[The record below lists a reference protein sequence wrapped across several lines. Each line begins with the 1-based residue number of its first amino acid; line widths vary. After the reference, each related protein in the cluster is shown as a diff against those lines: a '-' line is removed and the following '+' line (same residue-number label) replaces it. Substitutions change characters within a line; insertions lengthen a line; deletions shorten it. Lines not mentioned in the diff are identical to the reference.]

1 MLRHTGLDSPCIQ
14 YFIGLCIN
22 LLVIVVLLNS
32 DTTYNNLQL
41 PVGQYQNNI
50 WKGTDSY
57 PYVKLAK
64 NYLEYGVVGKENI
77 PASNRTIGYP
87 LYLALMMKLFGKN
100 WLMVTFFFQAVL
112 FAFIY
117 PVFTKIIQL
126 IFGDNKRL
134 ISWSFLFLLVSGVY
148 FSYVTVL
155 LTDSIFTL
163 FLTIGIYFGLAAIV
177 KQNWLTF
184 LLQIVF
190 IGIAGQIRPIL
201 FLYVIPNLFILI
213 AVAKKHNILGHKRV
227 KNLIISSTILLLL
240 ICNLPTLRNY
250 INYDIITPATV
261 LQNNMFQSH
270 ATKILLE
277 EDQSEAINELYSQID
292 TTKELKNALKTKLNS
307 AIEVYKEYPFLAL
320 KLFTINVTKM
330 LAKNHYNGFANFW
343 GYNWTKKNSE
353 KQAPLKKSNFIF
365 FVTIISGLIYSL
377 MYLLLVSFLIRL
389 IKMKKYLYLICVL
402 IFILYFILPAGFV
415 SEDIRFRLPIE
426 GFLVIFSLFEL
437 QQLIDKKFWFKKVPL
452 VTNPN

>member
-1 MLRHTGLDSPCIQ
+1 M
-14 YFIGLCIN
+14 
-22 LLVIVVLLNS
+22 
-32 DTTYNNLQL
+32 
-41 PVGQYQNNI
+41 
-50 WKGTDSY
+50 
-57 PYVKLAK
+57 KLAK

-201 FLYVIPNLFILI
+201 FLY
-213 AVAKKHNILGHKRV
+213 
-227 KNLIISSTILLLL
+227 
-240 ICNLPTLRNY
+240 
-250 INYDIITPATV
+250 
-261 LQNNMFQSH
+261 
-270 ATKILLE
+270 
-277 EDQSEAINELYSQID
+277 
-292 TTKELKNALKTKLNS
+292 
-307 AIEVYKEYPFLAL
+307 
-320 KLFTINVTKM
+320 
-330 LAKNHYNGFANFW
+330 AN
-343 GYNWTKKNSE
+343 
-353 KQAPLKKSNFIF
+353 P
-365 FVTIISGLIYSL
+365 
-377 MYLLLVSFLIRL
+377 
-389 IKMKKYLYLICVL
+389 
-402 IFILYFILPAGFV
+402 
-415 SEDIRFRLPIE
+415 
-426 GFLVIFSLFEL
+426 
-437 QQLIDKKFWFKKVPL
+437 
-452 VTNPN
+452 